1 MIRLNAF
8 VTLKE
13 TADADKVLALAK
25 ELVESSRKDEG
36 NVAYDIFCSGT
47 NPKVMMFC
55 ETWQNADVLDKHSKS
70 EHFTRLVPAI
80 EAYTESGLKCEQF
93 EFGK

>member
-8 VTLKE
+8 FTLKD
-13 TADADKVLALAK
+13 TADTDKVLALAK
-25 ELVESSRKDEG
+25 ELIDYSRKDEG

-55 ETWQNADVLDKHSKS
+55 ETWRDQAVLDKHSKS

-80 EAYTESGLKCEQF
+80 EAYTEGGLKCEQF
-93 EFGK
+93 DFAK

>member
-8 VTLKE
+8 FTLKE
-13 TADADKVLALAK
+13 TADTDKVLALAK
-25 ELVESSRKDEG
+25 ELVDYSRKDEG
-36 NVAYDIFCSGT
+36 NVAYDIFRSGT
-47 NPKVMMFC
+47 DPKVMMFC

-80 EAYTESGLKCEQF
+80 EAYTTNGLKCEQF

>member
-8 VTLKE
+8 FTLKN

-25 ELVESSRKDEG
+25 ELIDYSRKDEG

-55 ETWQNADVLDKHSKS
+55 ETWKDRPCSISTLSRNTSLVWCLPSRLTPRAD
-70 EHFTRLVPAI
+70 
-80 EAYTESGLKCEQF
+80 
-93 EFGK
+93 